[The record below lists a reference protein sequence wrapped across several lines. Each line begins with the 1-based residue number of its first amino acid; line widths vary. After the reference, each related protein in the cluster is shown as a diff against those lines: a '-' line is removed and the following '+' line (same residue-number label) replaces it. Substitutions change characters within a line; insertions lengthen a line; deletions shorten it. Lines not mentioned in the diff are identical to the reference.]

1 LLSLYL
7 FLRAL
12 APVRWL
18 RMKRAQHQ
26 AAAFMRQAKRRYAFT
41 AGLQARGGAA
51 VADSRTRDLT
61 YQKRS
66 LVKEAHD
73 ILDIAEAEDRDLTQE
88 EENRWTDLNKEIDE
102 IDKRTGRYERI
113 HSLEATM
120 SRSRGTSAAGREP
133 VETTTAPAGEPTKPD
148 PQAEARAAFRKF
160 LAHGYAPLSA
170 VEQRALQMDSDVV
183 GGFLV
188 APQDFVTRLIKF
200 IDDFVYIRQL
210 ATTIPVTNAESL
222 GVPTLDTDPSD
233 SDWTAEIAT
242 GSEDSALRVGK
253 RELRPHP
260 LAKRIKISN
269 KLLRTSTMDPEALV
283 VSRLGYKF
291 AITQE
296 KAFMTGS
303 GTEQPL
309 GLFTASSVGID
320 TSRDVSTGNT
330 TTAIGADGLI
340 EAKFKLKVPYWTRG
354 VWLFHRDAVKQIR
367 KLKDGNGQY
376 LWQSGIAGARV
387 GDITA
392 GIPNT
397 ILDQPYYISEYVP
410 NTFTTGLYVG
420 LFGDLSF
427 YWIAD
432 ALSLQ
437 IQRLIELY
445 AEANQVGLIG
455 RLETDGMPTLAE
467 AFARVQLA

>member
-1 LLSLYL
+1 MAINTRVKELT
-7 FLRAL
+7 FE
-12 APVRWL
+12 
-18 RMKRAQHQ
+18 KRQ
-26 AAAFMRQAKRRYAFT
+26 
-41 AGLQARGGAA
+41 
-51 VADSRTRDLT
+51 
-61 YQKRS
+61 

-73 ILDIAEAEDRDLTQE
+73 ILDAAEAEDRDLVQE
-88 EENRWTDLNKEIDE
+88 EENRWKELNKAIDD
-102 IDKRTGRYERI
+102 IDRRAGRHERI
-113 HSLEATM
+113 ANLESTM
-120 SRSRGTSAAGREP
+120 SQSRGTTAAGREP
-133 VETTTAPAGEPTKPD
+133 VEAATAPAGERQQPD
-148 PQAEARAAFRKF
+148 PQQEARQAFRKF
-160 LAHGYAPLSA
+160 LSHGYAPLNA
-170 VEQRALQMDSDVV
+170 AEQRALQMDSDVV

-200 IDDFVYIRQL
+200 IDDFVYIRSL
-210 ATTIPVTNAESL
+210 ATTMQVTNAESL
-222 GVPTLDTDPSD
+222 GVPSLDTDPAD

-242 GSEDSALRVGK
+242 GGEDSALRVGK

-269 KLLRTSTMDPEALV
+269 KLLRASTMDPESLV

-296 KAFMTGS
+296 KAFLTGT
-303 GTEQPL
+303 GANQPL
-309 GLFTASSVGID
+309 GLFTASSLGID

-330 TTAIGADGLI
+330 TTAIGADGLL
-340 EAKFKLKVPYWTRG
+340 EAKFKLKAPYWTRG

-376 LWQSGIAGARV
+376 LWAPGIAGARV
-387 GDITA
+387 GDVAA
-392 GIPNT
+392 GLPNT

-437 IQRLIELY
+437 IQRLVELY

-467 AFARVQLA
+467 AFARVALA

>member
-1 LLSLYL
+1 M
-7 FLRAL
+7 AI
-12 APVRWL
+12 
-18 RMKRAQHQ
+18 
-26 AAAFMRQAKRRYAFT
+26 
-41 AGLQARGGAA
+41 
-51 VADSRTRDLT
+51 DTRVKELT
-61 YQKRS
+61 YEKREH
-66 LVKEAHD
+66 VKEAHD
-73 ILDIAEAEDRDLTQE
+73 ILDAAEAEDRDLTQE
-88 EENRWTDLNKEIDE
+88 EENRWNELNKAIDA
-102 IDKRTGRYERI
+102 IDKRSARHER
-113 HSLEATM
+113 LAGLDGAM
-120 SRSRGTSAAGREP
+120 SRSRGTVAAGREQI
-133 VETTTAPAGEPTKPD
+133 ESAQAAAEREKPD
-148 PQAEARAAFRKF
+148 PQKEARAAFRKF
-160 LAHGYAPLSA
+160 LAHGYAPLNA
-170 VEQRALQMDSDVV
+170 AEQRALQMDSDVV

-200 IDDFVYIRQL
+200 IDDFVYIRSL
-210 ATTIPVTNAESL
+210 ATTMQVTNAESL
-222 GVPTLDTDPSD
+222 GVPSLDTDPAD

-269 KLLRTSTMDPEALV
+269 KLLRASTMDPESLV

-296 KAFMTGS
+296 KAFLTGS
-303 GTEQPL
+303 GANQPL
-309 GLFTASSVGID
+309 GLFTASSLGID

-340 EAKFKLKVPYWTRG
+340 EAKFKLKAPYWTRG
-354 VWLFHRDAVKQIR
+354 VWLFHRDAIKQIR

-376 LWQSGIAGARV
+376 LWAPGIAGARV
-387 GDITA
+387 GDVAA

-397 ILDQPYYISEYVP
+397 ILDQPYYVSEYVP

-437 IQRLIELY
+437 IQRLVELY

-467 AFARVQLA
+467 AFARVTLA

>member
-1 LLSLYL
+1 MPNPIHP
-7 FLRAL
+7 R
-12 APVRWL
+12 V
-18 RMKRAQHQ
+18 KE
-26 AAAFMRQAKRRYAFT
+26 
-41 AGLQARGGAA
+41 
-51 VADSRTRDLT
+51 LT
-61 YQKRS
+61 YEKRT
-66 LVKEAHD
+66 LVAQAQE
-73 ILDIAEAEDRDLTQE
+73 ILDDAEKEDRDLSQE
-88 EENRWTDLNKEIDE
+88 EENRWSALNDE
-102 IDKRTGRYERI
+102 IDAIDKRASRHERMAT
-113 HSLEATM
+113 LEGSM
-120 SRSRGTSAAGREP
+120 SRSRGTSAGGQEG
-133 VETTTAPAGEPTKPD
+133 VETAMATSGQNAKAD
-148 PQAEARAAFRKF
+148 PQEEARAAFRKF
-160 LAHGYAPLSA
+160 LSHGYAPLNA
-170 VEQRALQMDSDVV
+170 AEQRALQMDSDVV

-200 IDDFVYIRQL
+200 IDDFVYIRSL
-210 ATTIPVTNAESL
+210 ATTMQVTNAESL
-222 GVPTLDTDPSD
+222 GVPSLDTDPAD

-269 KLLRTSTMDPEALV
+269 KLLRASTMDPESLV

-296 KAFMTGS
+296 KAFLTGS
-303 GTEQPL
+303 GSNQPL
-309 GLFTASSVGID
+309 GLFTASGLGID

-330 TTAIGADGLI
+330 TTALGADGLI
-340 EAKFKLKVPYWTRG
+340 EAKFKLKAPYWVRG

-376 LWQSGIAGARV
+376 LWAPGIAGARV
-387 GDITA
+387 GDVAA
-392 GIPNT
+392 GLPNT

-432 ALSLQ
+432 ALNLQ

-467 AFARVQLA
+467 AFARVTLA